1 MARHLSEVQDTT
13 PAPQA
18 NDSILEQFARQV
30 VDDVMP
36 TDAQAAPEGA
46 GALPPIQDILAM
58 VISIFTTIVKMCPAS
73 ATSIAKSLKN
83 PNIRQRAALFSACH
97 EQSGGFRIF
106 QAADLYRSMLTRG
119 GAASDTDA
127 LALVKAAKD
136 PVNLLI

>member
-1 MARHLSEVQDTT
+1 MARHPSEAHDTT

-36 TDAQAAPEGA
+36 ADVQAAPENTGA
-46 GALPPIQDILAM
+46 MPPIQDILAM
-58 VISIFTTIVKMCPAS
+58 VISIFTTIVKMCPSPAS
-73 ATSIAKSLKN
+73 AIAKSLRN
-83 PNIRQRAALFSACH
+83 PNIRQRAALFSAC
-97 EQSGGFRIF
+97 QQQVGGFHVL
-106 QAADLYRSMLTRG
+106 QAADVYRSMLARG